1 MPQNEYPTFSLLRD
15 MFRRVLPNSQT
26 VILSLFLI
34 IGTLLIVSL
43 SNLLMPVFAAVV
55 IAYLLEGLVKMAEQ
69 RKVPRLP
76 AVLIVFISFLTGL
89 SYILIVLMP
98 VVSEQS
104 VQLLQSIPDFIKGA
118 QKEIMRLPELYPQ
131 FITDTRIRELMFSIQ
146 QELLKYSQDI
156 ISGSASSVLGL
167 ATAVVYLLLVPFM
180 VFFFLKDKCVFLNWF
195 EQFLPR
201 DRHLTVR
208 VWEEVDIQIGNYV
221 RGKFIE
227 VIILWFV
234 SYIVYAAIGLDYAM
248 LLAVL
253 TGLSVII
260 PYVGLIV
267 VTIPVLAVGYLQWGL
282 YSDEFMYV
290 VIAYTVIQSFDGGV
304 LVPLLFSEA
313 VNLHPVAIIIA
324 ILFFGGLWGFWG
336 VFFAIPL
343 ATLVKAVISA
353 WPRIDEPHNQDI
365 SPEGQG

>member
-1 MPQNEYPTFSLLRD
+1 MAQEIFPVFSVLRD
-15 MFRRVLPNSQT
+15 VIRRVLPNTQT

-34 IGTLLIVSL
+34 FGTVLIVSM

-55 IAYLLEGLVKMAEQ
+55 IAYLLEGLVKIAEQ
-69 RKVPRLP
+69 KKLPRLP
-76 AVLIVFISFLTGL
+76 AVLVVFVSFIAGL
-89 SYILIVLMP
+89 SYILVVLLP
-98 VVSEQS
+98 VISEQS
-104 VQLLQSIPDFIKGA
+104 VQLLQSIPDFIKGT

-131 FITDTRIRELMFSIQ
+131 YITEDKIKEIMFSIQ

-156 ISGSASSVLGL
+156 ISGSAESVISL
-167 ATAVVYLLLVPFM
+167 ATAVMYLLLVPFM
-180 VFFFLKDKCVFLNWF
+180 VFFFMKDKQVFLAWI

-201 DRHLTVR
+201 DRHLTVS
-208 VWEEVDIQIGNYV
+208 VWNEVDMQIGNYV

-234 SYIVYAAIGLDYAM
+234 SYIVYISIGLDYAM

-260 PYVGLIV
+260 PYVGLVV
-267 VTIPVLAVGYLQWGL
+267 VTIPVVAVGYLQWGL

-353 WPRIDEPHNQDI
+353 WPKLEDPASAETDNSRAL
-365 SPEGQG
+365 